1 MQNKNATVDNIGRK
15 LLHLFK
21 ASIQRALLPLPG
33 QTELDVVMEVYRL
46 SQVFELLFEGV
57 NLLVLVG
64 QQHQQVVLLLLGL
77 LHFRLQ
83 LRLLRLQDGHRA
95 GG

>member
-1 MQNKNATVDNIGRK
+1 MVK
-15 LLHLFK
+15 
-21 ASIQRALLPLPG
+21 
-33 QTELDVVMEVYRL
+33 VYRL
-46 SQVFELLFEGV
+46 SQVFELLFEGM

-64 QQHQQVVLLLLGL
+64 QQHQQVILLLLGL
-77 LHFRLQ
+77 LHLRLQ